1 MADPTAE
8 MSEKI
13 ARSIARASAIP
24 YGKIL
29 EMEEMREL
37 VDKLFGCT
45 NPNYSPSGRQIIN
58 IIKTEDITKI
68 LNG

>member
-1 MADPTAE
+1 MIENYKAYEADPKTE

-13 ARSIARASAIP
+13 ARSLARASAIP
-24 YGKIL
+24 YGRIL

-45 NPNYSPSGRQIIN
+45 NPNYSPSGRTDHQYY
-58 IIKTEDITKI
+58 
-68 LNG
+68 